1 MSKIRQELADL
12 SAQCEAMCKKVGWV
26 GPNTGKPNFHLLY
39 SSVESYESGNG
50 FSIFGLHPGG
60 GPDYADNDDHDRPFQ
75 CPGYSAYL
83 DDARPDPGESQLQRV
98 VQALAMI
105 FTGSTP
111 CDAMAAMNNVH
122 LSLEERIGA
131 DAIAM
136 LRNAPSGNI
145 TPFRGSSLS
154 RIPPQLRDP
163 GERIGR
169 RLLCL
174 AQPKPRLIVTLATQA
189 WDMILKNSGQPRKAD
204 HDEWIHRGMKRK
216 YKEVR
221 LTQGPLNGSLLISLP
236 GVVRDRGRADVTKPL
251 FDVVARRLRHRGLL
265 HTSH

>member
-1 MSKIRQELADL
+1 MSEIREELADL
-12 SAQCEAMCKKVGWV
+12 SAECEAMCKGEGWV
-26 GPNTGKPNFHLLY
+26 GPNSGKPNFHLLY
-39 SSVESYESGNG
+39 SSAESYESGNG
-50 FSIFGLHPGG
+50 VAIFGLHPGG
-60 GPDYADNDDHDRPFQ
+60 GLDYADTDDHDRPFQ

-83 DDARPDPGESQLQRV
+83 DDARPSSGESQLQRV

-105 FTGSTP
+105 STGATAVE
-111 CDAMAAMNNVH
+111 AMASMSNVH
-122 LSLEERIGA
+122 LSLEERIGV

-136 LRNAPSGNI
+136 LRNAPSGNVI
-145 TPFRGSSLS
+145 PFRGSSLNN
-154 RIPPQLRDP
+154 IPYQLREP

-174 AQPKPRLIVTLATQA
+174 AQPKPRLIVALATQA
-189 WDMILKNSGQPRKAD
+189 WDMILKNSGQPRRAE

-221 LTQGPLNGSLLISLP
+221 LARGPLNGALLIALP
-236 GVVRDRGRADVTKPL
+236 GVVRDTGRADVTIPM
-251 FDVVARRLRHRGLL
+251 FDVVARRLRHHGLL